1 MFRSFY
7 SEKRKRRERQKMLL
21 RDEQTEKII
30 LALVKLAY
38 RVKMII
44 FF

>member
-1 MFRSFY
+1 MCFVAFIV
-7 SEKRKRRERQKMLL
+7 RKERGQKMLL